1 MSEIFF
7 IKALQDALIEEMH
20 RDENVFMMGEDIGTY
35 GGCFGVT
42 RGLLDKF
49 GEKRVIDTPMSES
62 SMVGWGIGSS
72 LLGLRPIIE
81 IMFMDFITLC
91 MDQIINQASKMRYIY
106 GGAVKTPIVIRA
118 PAGAGRRYGASH
130 SQSLEAMFM
139 NIPGLKIVAPSTPYD
154 VKGLMKSSIRDDNLV
169 LFIESK
175 LLYWSKGGV
184 PREEYTV
191 PFGKANIIKDGS
203 DITIVS
209 YSRMINECFKASIE
223 LEKIGIDCE
232 IIDLRTLYPL
242 DLDAIIKS
250 IKKTGKLVV
259 VEEGCKTA
267 GVGAEISASICEE
280 AFEYLSSPILR
291 IAGLDI
297 PIPYSPVLEDVTIPD
312 YQKIRSIIIE
322 KLFKD
327 KKLQYKNIMN

>member
-1 MSEIFF
+1 MLMSEIFY
-7 IKALQDALIEEMH
+7 IKALQDALFEEMD
-20 RDENVFMMGEDIGTY
+20 RNENVFMMGEDIGTY

-49 GEKRVIDTPMSES
+49 GKKRIIDTPMSES

-130 SQSLEAMFM
+130 SQSLEALFM
-139 NIPGLKIVAPSTPYD
+139 NIPGVKIVAPSNPYD
-154 VKGLMKSSIRDDNLV
+154 VKGLMKSSIRDNNIV
-169 LFIESK
+169 LFIEGK
-175 LLYWSKGGV
+175 LLYWNKGEV
-184 PREEYTV
+184 PKEEYTI
-191 PFGKANIIKDGS
+191 PFGKANIIRNGD
-203 DITIVS
+203 DVTIVS
-209 YSRMINECFKASIE
+209 YSRMINECLKAAE
-223 LEKIGIDCE
+223 TLEKKGIDCE
-232 IIDLRTLYPL
+232 ILDLRTLYPL
-242 DLDAIIKS
+242 DFETVIKS
-250 IKKTGKLVV
+250 LKKTGKLVI
-259 VEEGCKTA
+259 VEEGCKTG
-267 GVGAEISASICEE
+267 GVGSEISAIISEK

-312 YQKIRSIIIE
+312 AKIIE
-322 KLFKD
+322 NTIY
-327 KKLQYKNIMN
+327 KKLLRTQVKL